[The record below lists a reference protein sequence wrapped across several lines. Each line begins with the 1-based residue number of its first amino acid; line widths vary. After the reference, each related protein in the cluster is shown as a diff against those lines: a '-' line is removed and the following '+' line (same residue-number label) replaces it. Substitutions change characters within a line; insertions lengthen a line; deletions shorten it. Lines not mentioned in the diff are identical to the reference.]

1 MDFST
6 PGFSVLHY
14 LLEFAQIY
22 VYWVS
27 DAI

>member
-1 MDFST
+1 MDYNLAA
-6 PGFSVLHY
+6 FSVLHY
-14 LLEFAQIY
+14 LLEFTQIY